1 MFSRAGS
8 RGLLALFLSLV
19 LPASA
24 AVQAPAAVQ
33 DLQYG
38 EVLYYFYQQDYF
50 TSMVRLLKENGQ
62 GHMPHH
68 ASEAELL
75 YGGLALSYGLSNQ
88 ANHIFQ
94 QLLAED
100 SRGDD
105 VRNRAWLYLAKI
117 AYQRGNSEQAV
128 QAIQQIQGRKSKAL
142 QFETAN
148 IHSLALL
155 DLHNQEAAID
165 VLQQTRQAGYWSPYL
180 QYNLGIAQLRS
191 NQTEQGLASLLSVG
205 KLDRHS
211 EEFRLLRDKANLAAG
226 YTFLQNDNAEQSY
239 EVLEHVRLEGPFSN
253 KALLGAGWAAAEE
266 DQYDRALIPW
276 SELNQR
282 RVTDPAVQESMLAI
296 PYAMARLNL
305 HGRAVQHYEQ
315 AIGTLETEQTRIDD
329 SIRAIRAGEL
339 LAALQQLPVSNNMG
353 WLRTLDT
360 LPETPALRYQVELLA
375 SHAFQEALKNYN
387 DLNALD
393 QNLDNWA
400 DSIDAYD
407 TMLVARETR
416 FREQLPKT
424 RQALQGSAVEQL
436 QSRYQQQ
443 VKILDDIEVHEDP
456 VRLATSAE
464 TAHWQTL
471 AEVEQRLQGLPD
483 TDQVNHLR
491 EKQQRLKGVL
501 LWQLSTDYK
510 PRLWNA
516 RQRIHELEQDI
527 SKAQLARQ
535 ALQEAQVDG
544 YEDHDD
550 FHQRIARQRGHI
562 KELQAHT
569 GTLTVAQGTL
579 LENLA
584 VHELEQQKQRLDKY
598 RIQARFALAQTYDSA
613 QINAGDAQ

>member
-1 MFSRAGS
+1 MLSRAGS
-8 RGLLALFLSLV
+8 RGLLALFLGLV
-19 LPASA
+19 LPVGA
-24 AVQAPAAVQ
+24 AVQAPATATVQ

-50 TSMVRLLKENGQ
+50 TSMVRLLKESGQ
-62 GHMPHH
+62 GHMQHRD
-68 ASEAELL
+68 SELL
-75 YGGLALSYGLSNQ
+75 YGGLALSYGLSSQ

-94 QLLAED
+94 ELLTQD

-128 QAIQQIQGRKSKAL
+128 KAIQQIHGSSSKAL
-142 QFETAN
+142 QFEIAN
-148 IHSLALL
+148 THSLALL
-155 DLHNQEAAID
+155 ELDNQGEAIN
-165 VLQQTRQAGYWSPYL
+165 VLKQARTAGYWSPYL
-180 QYNLGIAQLRS
+180 QFNLGIAQIHS
-191 NQTEQGLASLLSVG
+191 NQIEQGLATLSSVG
-205 KLDRHS
+205 KLDRRG
-211 EEFRLLRDKANLAAG
+211 EEYRLLRDKANLALG
-226 YTFLQNDNAEQSY
+226 YTFLQNANAEQSHQA
-239 EVLEHVRLEGPFSN
+239 LERVRLQGPFSN

-266 DQYDRALIPW
+266 DRYERALIPW

-315 AIGTLETEQTRIDD
+315 AIGTLETEQTRIDE
-329 SIRAIRAGEL
+329 SIRAIRDGEL
-339 LAALQQLPVSNNMG
+339 LAALQDMPVSSNTG
-353 WLRTLDT
+353 WLQTLDT
-360 LPETPALRYQVELLA
+360 LPETPALHYQIELMA
-375 SHAFQEALKNYN
+375 SHDFQEALKNYH
-387 DLNALD
+387 DLDALD
-393 QNLDNWA
+393 QNLDDWA
-400 DSIDAYD
+400 ESMDAYD
-407 TMLVARETR
+407 TMLVAREAR
-416 FREQLPKT
+416 FKEHLPKIQ
-424 RQALQGSAVEQL
+424 RALQGTTDDQL
-436 QSRYQQQ
+436 ESRYQEQ
-443 VKILDDIEVHEDP
+443 VTALNDIEAREDP
-456 VRLATSAE
+456 VGLATHQEAAQWYALVE
-464 TAHWQTL
+464 L
-471 AEVEQRLQGLPD
+471 EQRLEGLPD

-516 RQRIHELEQDI
+516 RQRMNELEQGI

-535 ALQEAQVDG
+535 ALQEAQLDG

-562 KELQAHT
+562 KKLQART
-569 GTLTVAQGTL
+569 GTLTLAQGAL

-584 VHELEQQKQRLDKY
+584 VLELEQQKDRLDKY

-613 QINAGDAQ
+613 LSSTGESQ